1 MLKHVIDRRKAI
13 KLIGVGSAALLTHG
27 CVNKHTDNSHI
38 ITLSFDDGFEKSTR
52 NTVEIYERYGLK
64 ACINVIA
71 TAHQKDF
78 QLPNEYHRWP
88 AGDFDMW
95 NDLKRR
101 GHEIMPHSFKHVNLQ
116 QVSLEEAKT
125 LILKCLDVF
134 SEKLE
139 GFNPEK
145 SIYNFAH
152 NASTPEIEQWL
163 ETKVRAFRTGGDA
176 VNPLPFDGMAKL
188 TCISQGPENIDHFL
202 EDEISTFLK
211 GPPGWFIA
219 NTHGL
224 DDEGW
229 GPISS
234 GFLDE
239 LLDRLSKTEHVEL
252 LPVAT
257 ALDKAKMSN

>member
-1 MLKHVIDRRKAI
+1 MLTHVIDRRKAI
-13 KLIGVGSAALLTHG
+13 KLLGLGSTSLLAHG
-27 CVNKHTDNSHI
+27 CVKKYTDNSHI
-38 ITLSFDDGFEKSTR
+38 ITLSFDDGFKKSTR
-52 NTVEIYERYGLK
+52 KTVEIYEKYGLK

-71 TAHQKDF
+71 TAHQNDF

-95 NDLKRR
+95 NELKQR
-101 GHEIMPHSFKHVNLQ
+101 GHEVMPHSYKHMNLP
-116 QVSLEEAKT
+116 QVSFEEAKV
-125 LILKCLDVF
+125 LITKCLDVF
-134 SEKLE
+134 SENLE
-139 GFNPEK
+139 DFKPED

-163 ETKVRAFRTGGDA
+163 ETKARAFRTGGQV

-188 TCISQGPENIDHFL
+188 TCISKGPENIDQFL
-202 EDEISTFLK
+202 EDEINTFLS
-211 GPPGWFIA
+211 GPPGWFIF

-229 GPISS
+229 GPMSS

-252 LPVAT
+252 LPVVT
-257 ALDKAKMSN
+257 ALDKSKA